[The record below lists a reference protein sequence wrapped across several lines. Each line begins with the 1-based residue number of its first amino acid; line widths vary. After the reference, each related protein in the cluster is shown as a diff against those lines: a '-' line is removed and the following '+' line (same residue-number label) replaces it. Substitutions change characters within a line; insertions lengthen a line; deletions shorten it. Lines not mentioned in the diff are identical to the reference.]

1 MRSSFFFF
9 KWLVWFFRAL
19 DLKNVILGFISF
31 EHKFQTNS
39 LHESISE
46 ILWQTFGKSRKKQM
60 KNRIEKNN
68 KSTTIDCEKEVEQV
82 WREKQPKMVQNRIF
96 SIEMFHASYFHCYF
110 SHDQKHLRAM
120 HRTQWV
126 YHGKQMF
133 TKQWNRIDSHSRWLE
148 TEYTKIKSVVIAA
161 SFNRNMT
168 NVEIFVFRQM

>member
-1 MRSSFFFF
+1 MWF
-9 KWLVWFFRAL
+9 LVL
-19 DLKNVILGFISF
+19 SHLN
-31 EHKFQTNS
+31 TNS
-39 LHESISE
+39 K
-46 ILWQTFGKSRKKQM
+46 QTRFTSPFLKYYGKPLANHDRNNWKIELKRITNIRPLTVRKRLNK
-60 KNRIEKNN
+60 IEEKN
-68 KSTTIDCEKEVEQV
+68 SQ
-82 WREKQPKMVQNRIF
+82 KMVQNRIF